1 MKFYLKINITK
12 YGNKKRSR
20 KEKMRNF
27 NVAVLDIII
36 ISIIISISIIRIC
49 LFLFIKKY
57 STNESY
63 FKFIQNFESLK
74 LKYKLYNEEL
84 NFVL

>member
-1 MKFYLKINITK
+1 
-12 YGNKKRSR
+12 
-20 KEKMRNF
+20 MRNF

-49 LFLFIKKY
+49 LFLLMKKY

-63 FKFIQNFESLK
+63 FKFILNFESLK
-74 LKYKLYNEEL
+74 LKYKLYNEES

>member
-1 MKFYLKINITK
+1 MKNI
-12 YGNKKRSR
+12 
-20 KEKMRNF
+20 

-49 LFLFIKKY
+49 LFLLMKKY

-63 FKFIQNFESLK
+63 FKFILNFESLK
-74 LKYKLYNEEL
+74 LKYKLYNEEP